1 MSNMKKEP
9 EKQRSSKGRRL
20 SKEKH
25 SSENRSLSKENRS
38 TENRDLSK
46 DRRAIIKLAVT
57 LFLITSITA
66 IMLAG
71 VNALTKEPIA
81 NLKIE
86 TRNKA
91 LLAVMPNSTVLEDK
105 TFTTETLTIFTLERP
120 NGSYGYCVEVAPYGF
135 GGPINMI
142 VGIEVVMNEGRYEK
156 RVVGVAITSMQETAG
171 LGTKA
176 NDESFLSQYNGLFY
190 PVQNEDGTL
199 NISPSA
205 ITIGRSD
212 VDVDAITGAT
222 VTSLAVNRGVNT
234 ALDAITVN
242 AEGQVTFDGSVD
254 GTSGA
259 TTSNSEDN
267 STSMYLSF
275 SSMDD
280 IWEVA

>member
-71 VNALTKEPIA
+71 VNTLTKEPIA

-142 VGIEVVMNEGRYEK
+142 VGIEVVMNEVDTEK

-205 ITIGRSD
+205 ITIGRAMSMS
-212 VDVDAITGAT
+212 TQSGAT